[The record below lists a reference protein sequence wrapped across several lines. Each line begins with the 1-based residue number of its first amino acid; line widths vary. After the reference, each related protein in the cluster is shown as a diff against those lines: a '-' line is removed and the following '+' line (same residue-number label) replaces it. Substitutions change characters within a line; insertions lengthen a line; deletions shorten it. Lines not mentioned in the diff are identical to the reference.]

1 MTGEALVRPI
11 LRGISTG
18 LMLLLIGCAVRPGE
32 TPSTLLPL
40 EPEITTTMDATAAA
54 DEPFAL
60 YLLEGEIS
68 PGKIDSGSAL
78 VLMDKP
84 LITVD
89 DIIEYNAETHQIR
102 LTENGLSKISQL
114 QVPVNGK
121 AFVICVNGEMI
132 YQGAFW
138 VSFSSLSYDGVV
150 IDPLLTTVENP
161 VIQISLGYPGVSF
174 FTGDD
179 PRSDPRI
186 LEGLEK
192 SGKLH

>member
-1 MTGEALVRPI
+1 
-11 LRGISTG
+11 
-18 LMLLLIGCAVRPGE
+18 MLLLVGCAVRPSE
-32 TPSTLLPL
+32 IPSTPMPL
-40 EPEITTTMDATAAA
+40 NLKATTTMDAAAA
-54 DEPFAL
+54 EDEPFAL
-60 YLLEGEIS
+60 YLMEGEIPPGEIS
-68 PGKIDSGSAL
+68 PGSAL

-89 DIIEYNAETHQIR
+89 DIVEYDAETHQIR
-102 LTENGLSKISQL
+102 LTENGLSKISQI

-121 AFVICVNGEMI
+121 AFVIYVNGEMI